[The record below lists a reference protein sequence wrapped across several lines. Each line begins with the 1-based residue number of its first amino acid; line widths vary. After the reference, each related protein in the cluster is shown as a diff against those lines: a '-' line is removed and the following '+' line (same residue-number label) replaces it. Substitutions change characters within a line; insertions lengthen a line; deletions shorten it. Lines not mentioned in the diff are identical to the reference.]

1 MNLGQLNLES
11 CISWCRAMEKQIVK
25 SCTFTLSG
33 PSGVGIGNSWG
44 GGYFTIRYLV
54 QLILWM
60 LQLYYERTLILTIA
74 LLILLVHLQVNK
86 NLHIYYAASSQCV
99 EKGKQK
105 ILHLK
110 VSVPR
115 VNIRVYD
122 LETVKWSC
130 SYKSWKNRK
139 TSHSSPGHHEFG

>member
-1 MNLGQLNLES
+1 MLGLWWLNSDIGRAATNHGKTKTNHKSFVHGLICLAFS
-11 CISWCRAMEKQIVK
+11 RAMEKQIFK

-86 NLHIYYAASSQCV
+86 NLHIYYAASS
-99 EKGKQK
+99 
-105 ILHLK
+105 
-110 VSVPR
+110 
-115 VNIRVYD
+115 
-122 LETVKWSC
+122 
-130 SYKSWKNRK
+130 
-139 TSHSSPGHHEFG
+139 

>member
-1 MNLGQLNLES
+1 MLQLSFVWWVSDLLLVHDYMLVKVGIRLE
-11 CISWCRAMEKQIVK
+11 IQVVQLQIMEKQIFK

-86 NLHIYYAASSQCV
+86 NLHIYYAASS
-99 EKGKQK
+99 
-105 ILHLK
+105 
-110 VSVPR
+110 
-115 VNIRVYD
+115 
-122 LETVKWSC
+122 
-130 SYKSWKNRK
+130 
-139 TSHSSPGHHEFG
+139 